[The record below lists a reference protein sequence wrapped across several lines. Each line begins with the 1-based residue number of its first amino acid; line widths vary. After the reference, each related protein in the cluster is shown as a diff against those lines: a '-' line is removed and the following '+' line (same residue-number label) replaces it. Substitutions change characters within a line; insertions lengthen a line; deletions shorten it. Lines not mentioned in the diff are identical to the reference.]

1 MQETYTL
8 GFSTFIFY
16 GSISGS
22 MMISLSLSGRVVN
35 KSGLPIRKKMED
47 FEILAVN
54 LLPNTPFNYGY
65 SLGQNNRVIQ
75 VANRAAL
82 AGHIKTNFRSVYYLK
97 TKESEDFVL
106 FGSTK
111 EHRKEIY
118 ANQIA
123 MLSAKVDQNKKSG
136 WLFLMISGILFY
148 FTTRDSISIYAFA
161 LHAVLVL
168 VFFLVLPYS
177 FMQFLRNRLR
187 RRLSNID

>member
-35 KSGLPIRKKMED
+35 KSGLPTRKKMEG

-148 FTTRDSISIYAFA
+148 FTARDSISIYAFA

-177 FMQFLRNRLR
+177 FMRFLRNRLR